1 MRYRGY
7 SFRNK
12 NIYKNASIYGIEISE
27 SAGKLAKY
35 SADVLIANIE
45 KVKLDYKKIFD
56 YIILGDVLE
65 HLIDPWKIVNELKQY
80 LKKDGYLVSSI
91 PNIMHVSVL
100 RNLVLGNFTYE
111 DSGILDKTHLR
122 FLH

>member
-1 MRYRGY
+1 M
-7 SFRNK
+7 
-12 NIYKNASIYGIEISE
+12 
-27 SAGKLAKY
+27 
-35 SADVLIANIE
+35 
-45 KVKLDYKKIFD
+45 KKIFD

-65 HLIDPWKIVNELKQY
+65 HLTDPWKIVNELKQY
-80 LKKDGYLVSSI
+80 LKKDGCLISSI

>member
-1 MRYRGY
+1 M
-7 SFRNK
+7 
-12 NIYKNASIYGIEISE
+12 
-27 SAGKLAKY
+27 
-35 SADVLIANIE
+35 
-45 KVKLDYKKIFD
+45 DYKKIFD

>member
-1 MRYRGY
+1 M
-7 SFRNK
+7 
-12 NIYKNASIYGIEISE
+12 
-27 SAGKLAKY
+27 
-35 SADVLIANIE
+35 
-45 KVKLDYKKIFD
+45 
-56 YIILGDVLE
+56 
-65 HLIDPWKIVNELKQY
+65 IDPWKIVNELKQY